1 LFTIGNPGNVGR
13 SRPDKIA
20 GAATEM
26 FGDVFLKARQY
37 AHGGG
42 GAFRDRNNI
51 IGRKI
56 YCLATKNPQ
65 THFYFGNKIPK
76 RIFISQKSQSP
87 PKFFP
92 PKLDFNQKI

>member
-1 LFTIGNPGNVGR
+1 MPMG
-13 SRPDKIA
+13 
-20 GAATEM
+20 E
-26 FGDVFLKARQY
+26 
-37 AHGGG
+37 G

-56 YCLATKNPQ
+56 YCLAIKNPQ
-65 THFYFGNKIPK
+65 TLFYFDNKIPK
-76 RIFISQKSQSP
+76 RIFILAYIFLSQSP